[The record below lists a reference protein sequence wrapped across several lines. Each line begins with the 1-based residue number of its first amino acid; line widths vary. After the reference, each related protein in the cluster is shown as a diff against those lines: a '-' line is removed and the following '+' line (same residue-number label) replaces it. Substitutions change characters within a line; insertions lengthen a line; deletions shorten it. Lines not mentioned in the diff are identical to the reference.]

1 MWTQVIRRNKLCSR
15 RAGDSW
21 WLRSL
26 TMVLAGNKAN
36 CISSVSDTKKTIPH
50 HSSSSSSSSLSMKK
64 WSQSERGCSK
74 HLLERFIFY
83 VFSKDPS
90 SNTGLKM
97 QQKLLSWVL
106 LPLGWVDLIFLTRLV
121 FLEFPWWPVWTL
133 CLQDIL
139 NSQKYIK

>member
-1 MWTQVIRRNKLCSR
+1 MRRFKPCSR
-15 RAGDSW
+15 HDGDLR
-21 WLRSL
+21 WLGSL
-26 TMVLAGNKAN
+26 TMVSAGNKAY

-50 HSSSSSSSSLSMKK
+50 HSSSSSSSLSMKK